1 MKKNFLFVSLLALG
15 LAGAPVTLTSCSDDD
30 NNSSTTTDDS
40 NPYDYGTDEVT
51 ADDSKAA
58 GHAFKCVEQ
67 ILDGCVDI
75 ANEVGE
81 SKIGDPISKWN
92 NGQTT
97 EALYAVES
105 WYSYHSRE
113 DYSNNILSIRNA
125 YYGTRDGSVSPT
137 SLSALIAGKRPQM
150 DVKVKEAINA
160 AYNAILAI
168 PNPFRNNISCQEAL
182 VAQKKCNVLKSVLGD
197 LKGYIEKR
205 GSINQDA
212 NLDPIISAYVDKV
225 VLPTYSELKDGNAA
239 LYDAAVAFQANPT
252 DANFKEVAA
261 AWLEARQ
268 PWETSE
274 AFLFGPVDAK
284 GLDPNMD
291 SWPLDQSAIVEIL
304 NNGNLDND
312 LNWEDGDDDDAIE
325 AKQGVRGFHT
335 LEFLT
340 FRNGV
345 ARTTTDVAASGDVA
359 DMVYNTANAKRWAN
373 YMKQVAYLLK
383 KDAADLYNYWSV
395 SYNGGTS
402 YADKFKSHEF

>member
-1 MKKNFLFVSLLALG
+1 MKKKFLFVSLLALG

-30 NNSSTTTDDS
+30 NNSTQTEDS
-40 NPYDYGTDEVT
+40 DPYDYGTDDVT
-51 ADDSKAA
+51 ADDAKAA
-58 GHAFKCVEQ
+58 GHAFTCVEQ

-92 NGQTT
+92 NGQQT

-105 WYSYHSRE
+105 WYSFHSRE

-125 YYGTRDGSVSPT
+125 YFGTRDGSVSTT
-137 SLSALIAGKRPQM
+137 SLSALIAAKRPQM
-150 DVKVKEAINA
+150 DVKVKEAITN

-182 VAQKKCNVLKSVLGD
+182 VAQKKCDVLKTVIGD
-197 LKGYIEKR
+197 LKGYIEKH
-205 GSINQDA
+205 GSINQDE

-225 VLPTYSELKDGNAA
+225 VLPTYSDLKDGNAA
-239 LYDAAVAFQANPT
+239 LYDAVVTFQNTPS
-252 DANFKEVAA
+252 DANFKEVAN

-291 SWPLDQSAIVEIL
+291 SWPLDQSSIVNIL
-304 NNGNLDND
+304 NNGDLDKD
-312 LNWEDGDDDDAIE
+312 LNWEDGDSDDDVE

-345 ARTTTDVAASGDVA
+345 ARTLNDVAASDDAA
-359 DMVYNTANAKRWAN
+359 DLVYNSANAKRWAN
-373 YMKQVAYLLK
+373 YMRQVAYLLK

-395 SYNGGTS
+395 SYEGGAS
-402 YADKFKSHEF
+402 YAEQFKSHEF